1 MRTAT
6 AATLCTAVAS
16 SLSMMSS
23 ARPALARVTLVRLRD
38 AIAQVVVALLCVGIP
53 FVLSNI
59 AVKWFPQG
67 SDMASLRNGFK
78 TVVLIAAYLGYLR
91 WVEKRSPFELSLA
104 GALKETGVGFLIG
117 ASVITASVAVLASL
131 DAYHLD
137 GINLEATWMRYLAGF
152 LAVAILEE
160 LIFRVLLFRLVE
172 KFLGSVLA
180 IVLSTAVFGLAHLFN
195 PNASWIATAS
205 LALSSVVFV
214 AGFLLTRRLWL
225 CMGLHW
231 AWNLSQA
238 LCSLPVSGTET
249 KGLLAGHTS
258 GPAWLAGGDFGIEA
272 SLVTLL
278 LSVITA
284 SALLYLAGR
293 RGRFMAPNWR
303 IERAAIPTSPS

>member
-6 AATLCTAVAS
+6 AATLCTAAAS
-16 SLSMMSS
+16 SVSMMSS
-23 ARPALARVTLVRLRD
+23 ARPALAGATSLRLRD
-38 AIAQVVVALLCVGIP
+38 AIAQVVIALLCVGIP

-59 AVKWFPQG
+59 TVKWFPQG

-78 TVVLIAAYLGYLR
+78 TVVLIAAYLGYVR

-104 GALKETGVGFLIG
+104 SALKETGVGFLIG
-117 ASVITASVAVLASL
+117 ASVIAASVTVLATL

-137 GINLEATWMRYLAGF
+137 GINLEATWLRYLAGF

-180 IVLSTAVFGLAHLFN
+180 IILSTAVFGLAHLFN

-238 LCSLPVSGTET
+238 LCSLPVSGSET

-272 SLVTLL
+272 SLVTLV

-284 SALLYLAGR
+284 STLLYLAGQR
-293 RGRFMAPNWR
+293 ARFVAPSWR
-303 IERAAIPTSPS
+303 IERAPIPASPS

>member
-23 ARPALARVTLVRLRD
+23 ARPTLPHASSLRLRD

-238 LCSLPVSGTET
+238 LCSLPVSGSET

-284 SALLYLAGR
+284 GALLYLAGR